1 MRNVVLRPG
10 SSGPFVRDLQLALNN
25 RLNPSPN
32 LIVNG
37 LVTPQTQM
45 ALRSFQRANWLEED
59 GIAGPCTLDAIH
71 DTEASRPIQHNVQ
84 YIDQPTLETSWMAAI
99 AMLKG
104 VGIAAIQFAMPKAQ
118 LDTAGGLLAQND
130 RIGLIDGHHD
140 VARALGLKYYPV
152 QSRPVATLISL
163 LQKGP
168 VVMVFRSQ
176 NQRPTR
182 SKQSNSRYLLIGGA
196 RGSHAADGSS
206 TTLRIFDPA
215 PDRSGGGV
223 YSATYATLMHDRSV
237 TAYGLLT
244 R

>member
-99 AMLKG
+99 AMLKD

-118 LDTAGGLLAQND
+118 LDAAGGLLA
-130 RIGLIDGHHD
+130 H
-140 VARALGLKYYPV
+140 ALGLKYYPV

-176 NQRPTR
+176 NQCPTR